1 MSTSNT
7 KDSAIVSAVVGVGM
21 MAVVGGTLIG
31 VLLALP
37 DSGNPATTITIMLGF
52 FGTIIP
58 TMLNAL
64 LGGRANRKLDRVLNG
79 EMDAKIEAAV
89 HRVLDQRE
97 PIAAVLPEDK

>member
-1 MSTSNT
+1 MTTPN
-7 KDSAIVSAVVGVGM
+7 KQDSAIVTAVVAVGLVAVVG
-21 MAVVGGTLIG
+21 ATLVG

-37 DSGNPATTITIMLGF
+37 DSANPATTITIVLGF
-52 FGTIIP
+52 FGTIVP
-58 TMLNAL
+58 TVLNAL

-97 PIAAVLPEDK
+97 TAA